1 MGESQSNS
9 SSAQTLIQR
18 VKHEGGVMA
27 LAIEGWIG
35 PIQAQTIETLGIGL
49 WSSLDFHFLE

>member
-35 PIQAQTIETLGIGL
+35 PIQAQTIA
-49 WSSLDFHFLE
+49 